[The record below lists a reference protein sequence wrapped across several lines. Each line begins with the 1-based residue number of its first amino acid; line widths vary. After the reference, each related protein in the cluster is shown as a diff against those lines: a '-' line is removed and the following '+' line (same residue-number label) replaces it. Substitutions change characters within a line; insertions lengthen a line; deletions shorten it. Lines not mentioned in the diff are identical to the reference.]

1 MTFVGVAF
9 SAAAAGESCVRGGE
23 NGSRPTSEM
32 DVKRSRAVRLSDGG
46 CTCARNVA
54 GLAIPRYT
62 VSGSARKMAA
72 SSRRSGT
79 RPSQGRATSS
89 SRMQEERAARKFRY
103 APCVGVH
110 DGVGS
115 VADGTVRM
123 FSDRARQEG
132 YERAEV
138 DSGRAKSVVELAP
151 GE

>member
-1 MTFVGVAF
+1 MTLVRVAF
-9 SAAAAGESCVRGGE
+9 SAAAAGESGVPGE
-23 NGSRPTSEM
+23 NGSRPTSEI
-32 DVKRSRAVRLSDGG
+32 DVKRSRAVRLSVGG
-46 CTCARNVA
+46 CTCARNVV
-54 GLAIPRYT
+54 GLAIPLYT

-72 SSRRSGT
+72 SSRRSGI

-103 APCVGVH
+103 APWVGVH

-115 VADGTVRM
+115 VADGTMRM

-138 DSGRAKSVVELAP
+138 DSGSAKFVVELAP